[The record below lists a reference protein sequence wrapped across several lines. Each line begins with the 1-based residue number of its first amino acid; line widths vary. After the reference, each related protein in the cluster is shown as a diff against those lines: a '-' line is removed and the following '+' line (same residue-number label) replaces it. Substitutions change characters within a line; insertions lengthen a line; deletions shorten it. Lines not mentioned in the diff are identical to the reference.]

1 MAARS
6 KNKKLDRDSV
16 VKNYFTTATDGKTY
30 RVSHYTLAMALAI
43 GFRVRGVRG
52 TQFWQWV
59 DQQDEEELRQL
70 ESAIKQQLQSQQ

>member
-1 MAARS
+1 M
-6 KNKKLDRDSV
+6 V
-16 VKNYFTTATDGKTY
+16 
-30 RVSHYTLAMALAI
+30 LAI

-70 ESAIKQQLQSQQ
+70 ESDIKATTESAIMLPVRLMKCHVWGE